1 MPENKQHQ
9 HDSRLATYVR
19 LSFGMLTVFGIVGTV
34 IGKREEAIVVF
45 VVTSVAWCLTQIIID
60 AYAAWQTMFPPEP
73 PLPPPPGL
81 AQDRTTSTEE
91 TA

>member
-9 HDSRLATYVR
+9 RDGRLATYVR
-19 LSFGMLTVFGIVGTV
+19 LSFGMLVVFGIVGTV
-34 IGKREEAIVVF
+34 IGKREESIVVF

-60 AYAAWQTMFPPEP
+60 AYAAWQAMFPPEP

-81 AQDRTTSTEE
+81 EQERTAPTE
-91 TA
+91 AAA